1 MAETLLDCVLAA
13 SVLNK
18 CMGMGKGVEKEG
30 CGDSSQSFTLKA
42 GAAEI
47 FQKQMESP
55 ILVLSYL
62 WLSRLRVPCCTK
74 MYSLMFE
81 GSLVIKAGSPL
92 GDISL
97 SSQCLKCHLGNLDL
111 SYYLTEDFP
120 LLFECFH
127 LSGAV

>member
-1 MAETLLDCVLAA
+1 
-13 SVLNK
+13 
-18 CMGMGKGVEKEG
+18 MGKGVGKEG
-30 CGDSSQSFTLKA
+30 CGDSSQIFTLKA

-55 ILVLSYL
+55 ILVLSYYL
-62 WLSRLRVPCCTK
+62 WLSRLRVPCYTK
-74 MYSLMFE
+74 MHSLMFE
-81 GSLVIKAGSPL
+81 GSLGIKAGVPK
-92 GDISL
+92 GEISL
-97 SSQCLKCHLGNLDL
+97 SSQCLKCHLGNLAL